1 MIGRFVGGHLFHLA
15 SQSDKWSDETVANA
29 NDVVGD
35 EWEHESGCE
44 VDRPV
49 LLSYSAEVF
58 EEEQLGIGNHDRNR
72 QKKEAGKPI
81 KEDSADDRA
90 LNVTVNIQVLGVG
103 SGVGHGFIHSTMT
116 SIGRIMR
123 NPQQVRGGGA
133 YSYGRCDGRSR
144 IAGQLILTWTETVR
158 CAGTFVRTESTVN
171 FPSSL
176 TTADSTLPP
185 SAM

>member
-1 MIGRFVGGHLFHLA
+1 MIDRFVGGHLFHLA

-58 EEEQLGIGNHDRNR
+58 EEEQLGIGHRLGNHDRNR
-72 QKKEAGKPI
+72 QKQEAGKPI

-90 LNVTVNIQVLGVG
+90 LNVTVNIQVLAVG

-123 NPQQVRGGGA
+123 NPQQVRGGGV
-133 YSYGRCDGRSR
+133 YSYGRSR